1 MDREKEIKA
10 FVRLLDIMDE
20 LREKC
25 PWDKEQTMDSLRS
38 LTIEETYEL
47 SDSIMNEDDFNISK
61 ELGDIMLHI
70 VFYAKIGSERGTF
83 DISDVMERIS
93 DKLVYRH
100 PHVFATT
107 HVSGAKDVIE
117 NWEELK
123 GKEKHGNKSLLSGV
137 PKSLPSIVKAYRIQ
151 DKARAV
157 GFDWEEKE
165 QVWDKVKEELM
176 EFESEMR
183 SDSSF
188 DRNDGRNDG
197 KNDGENDGRNDG
209 RNDGEIVKETI
220 ASRRAEE
227 EFGDLL
233 FSLINAA
240 RLYKINPDTALEMT
254 NRKFI
259 KRFNYL
265 EENTIK
271 QGLSLKDMSLE
282 QMDVFWEE
290 AKAFEKKGE

>member
-1 MDREKEIKA
+1 MSREKEIKA

-25 PWDKEQTMDSLRS
+25 PWDMEQTMESLRS

-47 SDSIMNEDDFNISK
+47 SDSIMDGDDFNISK

-83 DISDVMERIS
+83 DIADVMERIS

-107 HVSGAKDVIE
+107 KVNGTKDVIE

-123 GKEKHGNKSLLSGV
+123 SKEKHGNKSLLSGV
-137 PKSLPSIVKAYRIQ
+137 PKSLPALVKAYRIQ

-157 GFDWEEKE
+157 GFDWEERE
-165 QVWDKVKEELM
+165 QVWDKVKEEIS
-176 EFESEMR
+176 EFESEMK
-183 SDSSF
+183 SGAS
-188 DRNDGRNDG
+188 
-197 KNDGENDGRNDG
+197 DGEK
-209 RNDGEIVKETI
+209 VKETI
-220 ASRRAEE
+220 ASKRAEE

-240 RLYKINPDTALEMT
+240 RLYKINPDTALEIT

-259 KRFNYL
+259 ERFNYL
-265 EENTIK
+265 EKNTIK
-271 QGLSLKDMSLE
+271 QGLSLKEMTLE
-282 QMDVFWEE
+282 QMDKFWEE
-290 AKAFEKKGE
+290 AKTLERGVKN